1 MMQSALLA
9 QDMMGRP
16 LVAGDYVA
24 YARAS
29 HVCVGRVE
37 KICARV
43 IKVAW
48 SHRDHRYNWT
58 NRCLPERVL
67 RLEPDA
73 DLTMYYLKINK
84 ERNNA

>member
-1 MMQSALLA
+1 MQT

-24 YARAS
+24 YARHS

-37 KICARV
+37 KICARI
-43 IKVAW
+43 IKVVW

-58 NRCLPERVL
+58 NNCLPERVL

-73 DLTMYYLKINK
+73 DLTMYYLKNFNDAFVKRI
-84 ERNNA
+84 